1 MKKTSIFLAAG
12 LLSLVACEKMNP
24 EKNLKPEDIPAPVPI
39 ELTKAEGAVRDAS
52 NAFGITTFQGL
63 YTAGG
68 KQDVVFS
75 PLSLSL
81 ALSMTAEGA
90 NGDTFKQFA
99 DVIGWG
105 ESTQEEI
112 GAYYKKMVNG
122 LVTADA
128 SVLFTSAN
136 SFWAAAELPLRKTY
150 TKLLSDNY
158 AAESYAVDFKADGT
172 LDKINRWCSD
182 KTDGKIPR
190 MLDQLN
196 PQTKLMLI
204 NALLYKAPWG
214 LTWEVKTGR
223 TFNGATGKTK
233 KDFLYV
239 KDAKLVYSDRNDY
252 ESVSVPYGNG
262 LYVMDIVLP
271 KAGKTLSEVL
281 PKLTQEGFRSIYD
294 AEVELYLPKFSM
306 AYSSEEMLIPVLM
319 EQGLMLPF
327 SDNADFSGISEK
339 SLKIDQVIQKTQ
351 IDVTEKG
358 TEFAAV
364 TVVGMGYASAI
375 ISTPPKVTIDLDR
388 PFAYAIRETSSNTI
402 LLLGTLSN

>member
-1 MKKTSIFLAAG
+1 MKKTFIFLAAA
-12 LLSLVACEKMNP
+12 LLSLAACEKMNQ
-24 EKNLKPEDIPAPVPI
+24 EGNLKPEDIADPVPI
-39 ELTKAEGAVRDAS
+39 ELTKAEATVRDAS
-52 NAFGITTFQGL
+52 NAFGITTFRSL

-90 NGDTFKQFA
+90 NGDTIKQFA

-105 ESTQEEI
+105 ESTQEEV

-136 SFWAAAELPLRKTY
+136 SFWAAADLPLRTTY
-150 TKLLSDNY
+150 TDLLSDNY
-158 AAESYAVDFKADGT
+158 AAESYTVDFKAAGT
-172 LDKINRWCSD
+172 LDKINRWCSE
-182 KTDGKIPR
+182 KTDGKIPN

-204 NALLYKAPWG
+204 NALLFKAPWG

-223 TFNGATGKTK
+223 TFSGATGKTK

-239 KDAKLVYSDRNDY
+239 KDARLLYGNRDGY
-252 ESVSVPYGNG
+252 ETVSVPYGNG

-271 KAGKTLSEVL
+271 KAGKSLSDVL
-281 PKLTQEGFRSIYD
+281 PKLTQEGFRSGNE
-294 AEVELYLPKFSM
+294 AEVELFLPKFSM
-306 AYSSEEMLIPVLM
+306 SYSTEDMLIPVLQG
-319 EQGLMLPF
+319 QGLILPF
-327 SDNADFSGISEK
+327 SNDADFSGISERP
-339 SLKIDQVIQKTQ
+339 LKIDLVIQKTQ

-364 TVVGMGYASAI
+364 TVVGMRYTSA
-375 ISTPPKVTIDLDR
+375 ISTPPKVTVDLDR